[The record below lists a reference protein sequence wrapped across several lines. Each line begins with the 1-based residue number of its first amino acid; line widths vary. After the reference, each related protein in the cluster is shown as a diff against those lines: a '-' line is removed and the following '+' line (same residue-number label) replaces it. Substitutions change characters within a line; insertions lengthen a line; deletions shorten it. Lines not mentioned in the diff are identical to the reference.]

1 MNQIAGNSFA
11 SIQQMTEKITQS
23 DQSAKKVSKRN
34 ETVSSFQEILNNAEQ
49 IKFSKHASERLM
61 SRNIELT
68 QTQQERLKDATVQA
82 QQKGMKE
89 SLVLLDNYAFIV
101 NVPDKTVVT
110 AVNDVKNAVFTHI
123 DGAIIN

>member
-23 DQSAKKVSKRN
+23 DQSAKKVSNRN